1 VSLFAVGA
9 LGLLLFQPLI
19 QLFGGH
25 SALLALRSRT
35 ELSEGAREL
44 LDTCL
49 SDLGGGRLLDVHT
62 HLAGRGVQSACWV
75 NPRMLSPLHPVS
87 FVRYRVYL
95 TAAGVGKDDPDSVF
109 VDTLLALAQA
119 RPKPARHA
127 VLAFDYRYDSDGE
140 RDLEGSEFYVPNEYA
155 WEVAAAHPDLL
166 VAAASIHPYRADAV
180 QSLEHW
186 AARGVR
192 MVKWLPNAQGIDP
205 ASPRCDPF
213 YRALRRLDVCLLVHT
228 GEEQAVEAEE
238 DQVLGNPLRLRR
250 PLDLGVRVVAAH
262 CASSG
267 QGQDLDHPG
276 GPEVSN
282 FELWLRLMDEPQYEG
297 LLYGEISTVLQIN
310 RYPMALATLLERTDL
325 HARLLNG
332 SDWPLPAI
340 NVLTQ
345 LEALGRDGFLD
356 RDQIP
361 LLRELYHHNPLSFDL
376 ALKRSVQAPGSG
388 ARFAPAVFLER
399 PELGL

>member
-1 VSLFAVGA
+1 MAAGA
-9 LGLLLFQPLI
+9 LSLLSFQPLI
-19 QLFGGH
+19 RLFGGH
-25 SALLALRSRT
+25 SALLALRERAQ
-35 ELSEGAREL
+35 LSEGAREL
-44 LDTCL
+44 LDECL
-49 SDLGGGRLLDVHT
+49 SDLDGRRLLDVHT
-62 HLAGRGVQSACWV
+62 HLAGRGVGSACWV
-75 NPRMLSPLHPVS
+75 NPRMLSPLHPVAY
-87 FVRYRVYL
+87 VRYRIYL
-95 TAAGVGKDDPDSVF
+95 TAAGVEGDDPDSAF
-109 VDTLLALAQA
+109 VDRLLALARA
-119 RPKPARHA
+119 RPSPARHA
-127 VLAFDYRYDSDGE
+127 VLAFDYRYGVDGE
-140 RDLEGSEFYVPNEYA
+140 RDLQHSEFHVPNQYA

-166 VAAASIHPYRADAV
+166 FAVASIHPYRKDAV

-213 YRALRRLDVCLLVHT
+213 YRACRRLGVCLLVHT

-238 DQVLGNPLRLRR
+238 DQALGNPLRLRR
-250 PLDLGVRVVAAH
+250 PLDFGVRVVAAH

-267 QGQDLDHPG
+267 RGEDLDHPG
-276 GPEVSN
+276 RPDVLN

-297 LLYGEISTVLQIN
+297 LLYGEISTLLQIN
-310 RYPMALATLLERTDL
+310 RYPTALATLLERGDL

-340 NVLTQ
+340 NALTQ
-345 LEALGRDGFLD
+345 LGALRRDGFLD
-356 RDQIP
+356 SEQCA

-376 ALKRSVQAPGSG
+376 ALKRTVRSPVTG
-388 ARFAPAVFLER
+388 ARFAPGVFLGR